1 MLLRNRFL
9 GGVSPRALFAPD
21 MEGGTPE
28 APPAITPAVTVE
40 GPTNARAAATL
51 LSDWREKQAKA
62 AKEPPAEQDKPQ
74 RVRATDGRFTSAD
87 GSHSSQGSTPTGEDA
102 APPQEANGET
112 QEIDPAEQP
121 PIELPKSWAKDKA
134 EQWARLD
141 RETQEYL
148 ANYDKTTSTEVRKAQ
163 NEAAE
168 VRKSIETKE
177 QAAEQARQRYE
188 QAAQQ
193 TLQVLQQQQAAEF
206 ADIRT
211 HADVQKLATDDPF
224 RFAQWQARQMQ
235 IQAHAQEV
243 EGLNRQREQEAKTKF
258 DTWSKEQD
266 AQFSKLYP
274 EFDDP
279 DKGQKAR
286 EGVKAY
292 LKTVGVPEDTLPKL
306 WNEPF
311 FRDAMFQRVVY
322 DASRFHAAQ
331 EKAKNAVQA
340 EKPPVQRPGSP
351 ATKGQSYQAEIEAAQ
366 ARLKN
371 ATGIAAIRAAT
382 ELQAARRKAAV
393 RR

>member
-1 MLLRNRFL
+1 MNDLTT
-9 GGVSPRALFAPD
+9 APPA
-21 MEGGTPE
+21 E
-28 APPAITPAVTVE
+28 PAITPAVSVE
-40 GPTNARAAATL
+40 GPTTARSAATL

-62 AKEPPAEQDKPQ
+62 AKEPAAEPDKREQP
-74 RVRATDGRFTSAD
+74 RVNGRFAAA
-87 GSHSSQGSTPTGEDA
+87 QQESTPTGEDA

-148 ANYDKTTSTEVRKAQ
+148 SNYDKTTSTEVRKAQ

-168 VRKSIETKE
+168 VRKSIEAKE
-177 QAAEQARQRYE
+177 QVVEQARQRYE

-206 ADIRT
+206 ADIKT

-243 EGLNRQREQEAKTKF
+243 DGLNRQREQEAKTKF

-266 AQFSKLYP
+266 EKFSKKFP

-279 DKGQKAR
+279 DRGPKVR
-286 EGVKAY
+286 ESVQSYLVKA
-292 LKTVGVPEDTLPKL
+292 VGVPADILPKL
-306 WNEPF
+306 WNEPL
-311 FRDAMFQRVVY
+311 FRDAMFQEVIY
-322 DASRFHAAQ
+322 DASRFHAAR

-340 EKPPVQRPGSP
+340 PKPDVQRPGTP
-351 ATKGQSYQAEIEAAQ
+351 AAKGQSYQAEIEAAQ
-366 ARLKN
+366 ARLNKS
-371 ATGIAAIRAAT
+371 TGIAAIRAAT
-382 ELQAARRKAAV
+382 ELQAAKRKAAA